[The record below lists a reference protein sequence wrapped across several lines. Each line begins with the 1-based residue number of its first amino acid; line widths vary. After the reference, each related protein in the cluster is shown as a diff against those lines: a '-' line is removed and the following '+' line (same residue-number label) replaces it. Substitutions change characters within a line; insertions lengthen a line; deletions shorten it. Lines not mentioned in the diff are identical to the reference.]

1 MTHSLPASGGFIQV
15 ELDAKSGL
23 SGGLVVNRDD
33 GPNPSILGMIIIS
46 SSTSSEDNGNCQLKT
61 CKNLASKMYYI
72 VPHILQCTSR
82 FYRFILND
90 PVRLANLCTYQN
102 MQTFEDEARPVVNH
116 LGGDY
121 MNNTEINQM
130 NPFRHLTLA
139 TVHNFLS
146 VSSLALNQENE
157 TNSIRIET
165 AINTN
170 PDFLNYFFS
179 KQENSVVLIRSAK
192 YVDKIIGTEITLNFD
207 EDEMANILDWAYRGD
222 PMANLVLNCQ
232 LRTLHNNGTVSL
244 TPENSVD
251 SFTFLS
257 SETVDRIN
265 DKNYTRRNMQ
275 IPGPFFNILNSFEV
289 LAMGGVQRLRRRR
302 RDGGGDDVEG
312 VG

>member
-1 MTHSLPASGGFIQV
+1 
-15 ELDAKSGL
+15 
-23 SGGLVVNRDD
+23 
-33 GPNPSILGMIIIS
+33 MIIIS
-46 SSTSSEDNGNCQLKT
+46 SSTSAEDSGDCQLKT
-61 CKNLASKMYYI
+61 CKNLAVKMYYI

-82 FYRFILND
+82 FHRLTLND
-90 PVRLANLCTYQN
+90 PVKLANLCKFNN
-102 MQTFEDEARPVVNH
+102 MQMFENDAMPVVNH

-121 MNNTEINQM
+121 TNNAEINQM
-130 NPFRHLTLA
+130 NPFQHLTLS

-157 TNSIRIET
+157 TNSVRIET

-192 YVDKIIGTEITLNFD
+192 YTDKITGQVITLNFD

-222 PMANLVLNCQ
+222 PLANLVLNCQ
-232 LRTLHNNGTVSL
+232 LRTLNNNGSVSL

-257 SETVDRIN
+257 KGTFDRIHGQ
-265 DKNYTRRNMQ
+265 DYPRTTMQ
-275 IPGPFFNILNSFEV
+275 IPGPFFNKLNSFEV
-289 LAMGGVQRLRRRR
+289 LAMGGFQRLCAAGPNMDLMDAMRRPQ
-302 RDGGGDDVEG
+302 G
-312 VG
+312 